1 MGFDFKP
8 TFTVVLRLQAFAQKS
23 IRILQI
29 KSLKSKAKV
38 FVVIVLMRIE
48 TTFYTAFW
56 FLNICSLLPRLAA
69 LLSRDKQL
77 VSNLGTLNIVPL
89 GNLILP
95 VGNFIV
101 QVDHFIVPVGN
112 FIVWFGHFIVPVG
125 NFIVLASF
133 QALIKIR
140 KK

>member
-38 FVVIVLMRIE
+38 FVVIVLMRI
-48 TTFYTAFW
+48 
-56 FLNICSLLPRLAA
+56 
-69 LLSRDKQL
+69 
-77 VSNLGTLNIVPL
+77 SNLGTLNIVPL